1 LPFPH
6 DVAELSRTA
15 STAWPSGTTALR
27 YGGDYNPEQW
37 SREVWTEDIAL
48 MRQAGINLVS
58 IGIFSWALLEPREGE
73 YDFSLLDEIMGLLAD
88 AGIGVDLGTPTA
100 APPAWFW
107 KKYPE
112 ARPVTREGLTLGF
125 GSRGMVS
132 PSAPEY
138 HRASA
143 AITRELAARYSG
155 HPALVMWHVHNEYGA
170 PISDCYSDYSVLA
183 FRSWLRT
190 TYDSIEQL
198 NAAWGTT
205 FWGQHYG
212 EWDEIDA
219 PRISASVVNQAQRLD
234 FQRFTSDALL
244 ACYIRERDVIREY
257 TPDLPITTNFMA
269 TNCPSIDYW
278 KWAREV
284 DIVANDHYLV
294 AERED
299 NHVMLSMDADL
310 SRSLA
315 RSQPWIL
322 MEHST
327 SAVNW
332 QPRNIAK
339 RSGELARNSLAH
351 LARGADAIMFFQFRA
366 SRYGA
371 EKFHSA
377 MLPHAGTDTR
387 IWREVVALGETL
399 DTLQPVKGSTVDA
412 SVAILWDIE
421 SFWAQDLE
429 WRPSVELDHRERIE
443 AFYTTLWNR
452 GVTIDFAHP
461 HDDLS
466 RYSAVLAP
474 SQYLVDERS
483 AANIRDYVAGGGTI
497 VVSYF
502 SGVVD
507 GNDAVHDGPPPG
519 GLRDVLGLT
528 IPEFLP
534 FYENQRVLLEN
545 GAVAHTW
552 ADEIVVGSAEVV
564 TRFVD
569 GPAASGPAITRNRFG
584 AGEAWYIST
593 RLLGD
598 DLDSVL
604 ATALESA
611 GVRSEPVAHPGLE
624 VVTRQTDDESFT
636 FYINHS
642 PSDAR
647 VIASGVEL
655 VTGETVSASLV
666 VPAGDVRVVRNGVA

>member
-1 LPFPH
+1 
-6 DVAELSRTA
+6 
-15 STAWPSGTTALR
+15 
-27 YGGDYNPEQW
+27 
-37 SREVWTEDIAL
+37 
-48 MRQAGINLVS
+48 
-58 IGIFSWALLEPREGE
+58 
-73 YDFSLLDEIMGLLAD
+73 
-88 AGIGVDLGTPTA
+88 
-100 APPAWFW
+100 
-107 KKYPE
+107 
-112 ARPVTREGLTLGF
+112 
-125 GSRGMVS
+125 
-132 PSAPEY
+132 
-138 HRASA
+138 
-143 AITRELAARYSG
+143 
-155 HPALVMWHVHNEYGA
+155 
-170 PISDCYSDYSVLA
+170 
-183 FRSWLRT
+183 
-190 TYDSIEQL
+190 
-198 NAAWGTT
+198 
-205 FWGQHYG
+205 
-212 EWDEIDA
+212 
-219 PRISASVVNQAQRLD
+219 
-234 FQRFTSDALL
+234 
-244 ACYIRERDVIREY
+244 
-257 TPDLPITTNFMA
+257 
-269 TNCPSIDYW
+269 
-278 KWAREV
+278 
-284 DIVANDHYLV
+284 
-294 AERED
+294 
-299 NHVMLSMDADL
+299 
-310 SRSLA
+310 
-315 RSQPWIL
+315 
-322 MEHST
+322 
-327 SAVNW
+327 
-332 QPRNIAK
+332 
-339 RSGELARNSLAH
+339 
-351 LARGADAIMFFQFRA
+351 
-366 SRYGA
+366 
-371 EKFHSA
+371 

-534 FYENQRVLLEN
+534 FYENQHVLLES

-647 VIASGVEL
+647 VTASGVEL